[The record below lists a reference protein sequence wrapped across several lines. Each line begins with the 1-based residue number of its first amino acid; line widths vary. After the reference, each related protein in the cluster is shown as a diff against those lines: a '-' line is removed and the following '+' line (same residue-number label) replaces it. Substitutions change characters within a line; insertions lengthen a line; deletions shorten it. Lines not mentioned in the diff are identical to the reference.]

1 MVRVGIDLGGTNVAF
16 GLTKEDGTLI
26 CKASVPTKKDLDAD
40 ALTVYIA
47 ESVFNWL
54 REQGIQD
61 EDILSI
67 GMGAPGVTN
76 DATGEVVYTSN
87 LPFYHTQARTIFH
100 RYTKHSLRLGN
111 DADCAA
117 LGELICGSAK
127 GCKHSVTITLGTGV
141 GGGIIIDGKI
151 YSGFNGA
158 GGELGHMVIREN
170 GAPCNC
176 GRKGCLEAHASAT
189 ALIRETVAAAEAYPD
204 CAIWTLCE
212 GDLSK
217 VNAKTAF
224 DGMRMGDP
232 VCTQLVETYIEA
244 LGDGVINYINIFQ
257 PEIILIGGGVSKEGE
272 NLLVPLRQYVYKH
285 TYGNEFLPLTRIERT
300 MLGNDAGIIGAAM
313 IG

>member
-26 CKASVPTKKDLDAD
+26 CKSSVPTKKDLDGEG
-40 ALTVYIA
+40 LTVYIA
-47 ESVFNWL
+47 ESVFAWL
-54 REQGIQD
+54 KEQGIQD

-67 GMGAPGVTN
+67 GIGAPGVTN
-76 DATGEVVYTSN
+76 DEIGEIVYTSN
-87 LPFYHTQARTIFH
+87 VPFYHTPAREIFH
-100 RYTKHSLRLGN
+100 RYTKHSLRFAN

-117 LGELICGSAK
+117 LGEMICGGAK
-127 GCKHSVTITLGTGV
+127 GYKNSITVTLGTGV

-158 GGELGHMVIREN
+158 GGELGHMVIRKS
-170 GAPCNC
+170 GAACNC
-176 GRKGCLEAHASAT
+176 GRKGCLEAYASAT
-189 ALIRETVAAAEAYPD
+189 ALIRETVEAAKAHPD
-204 CAIWTLCE
+204 CAIWSLCE

-217 VNAKTAF
+217 IDAKTAF

-232 VCTQLVETYIEA
+232 VCTELVEQYIED
-244 LGDGVINYINIFQ
+244 LGDGIINYINIFQ

-272 NLLVPLRQYVYKH
+272 NLLAPLRKYVYSY
-285 TYGNEFLPLTRIERT
+285 TYGNNFLPLTRIERT
-300 MLGNDAGIIGAAM
+300 VLGNDAGIIGAAM